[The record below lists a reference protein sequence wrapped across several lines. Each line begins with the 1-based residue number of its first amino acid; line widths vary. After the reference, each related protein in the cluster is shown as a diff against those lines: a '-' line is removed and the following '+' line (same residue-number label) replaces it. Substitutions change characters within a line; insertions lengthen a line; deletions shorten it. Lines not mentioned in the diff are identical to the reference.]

1 MKKILISLIFCVTC
15 TSSVIASVCEN
26 APNDALL
33 EFQPPYNKWFKVTC
47 DSVRKAHFITFQ
59 DGYTWKEINTN
70 NPYSFNAYG
79 PISPKFT
86 AIQLNTYE
94 PHKYYF
100 KQAKSLLIKP
110 SQLDGVNKLLDES
123 EYKYEVVHQHD
134 VLSSTRTVYN
144 FFVFVRD
151 DEPEWIVA
159 CHSNNCSQTVTIK
172 VIKQ

>member
-1 MKKILISLIFCVTC
+1 MKRILISLILFATC
-15 TSSVIASVCEN
+15 TTSVIAGSCEN

-33 EFQPPYNKWFKVTC
+33 EFQPPYNKWFKVIC
-47 DSVRKAHFITFQ
+47 DSARKSHFITVQ

-70 NPYSFNAYG
+70 KPYSFNAYG
-79 PISPKFT
+79 PISPEFT
-86 AIQLNTYE
+86 ALQLNTYE

-100 KQAKSLLIKP
+100 KQEKSLLIRP
-110 SQLDGVNKLLDES
+110 FQLDGVNKLLTENES
-123 EYKYEVVHQHD
+123 KYEVIHQHD

-144 FFVFVRD
+144 FFVFVNK

-172 VIKQ
+172 VDKQ

>member
-1 MKKILISLIFCVTC
+1 MKRILISLILFFTGTAFV
-15 TSSVIASVCEN
+15 SASTCEN

-33 EFQPPYNKWFKVTC
+33 EFQPPYNEWFKVTC
-47 DSVRKAHFITFQ
+47 DSVRKAHFITVQ

-70 NPYSFNAYG
+70 KPYSFNAYA

-86 AIQLNTYE
+86 ALELNTYE

-110 SQLDGVNKLLDES
+110 FQLDGVNKLLTES
-123 EYKYEVVHQHD
+123 EYNYEVIHQHD

-144 FFVFVRD
+144 FFVFVKEG
-151 DEPEWIVA
+151 EPEWIVA

-172 VIKQ
+172 VDKQ